1 MQWIGQA
8 GIAYPLHTL
17 FFCFHM
23 LEAYQVVGI
32 PRSIQIRNYPLT
44 LQAFI
49 TAPETTGRGS
59 QPKKPGVCS
68 KGDRAAGQGL
78 AQETGHLA
86 DLPPR
91 PTAYITAK
99 V

>member
-17 FFCFHM
+17 FFLASFCWRFIRL
-23 LEAYQVVGI
+23 LEYLDGVRYEACGHLLQP
-32 PRSIQIRNYPLT
+32 PRLLEGARSH
-44 LQAFI
+44 
-49 TAPETTGRGS
+49 
-59 QPKKPGVCS
+59 KKAGDCS
-68 KGDRAAGQGL
+68 KGDSAADQGL

-91 PTAYITAK
+91 PKAHTTAK